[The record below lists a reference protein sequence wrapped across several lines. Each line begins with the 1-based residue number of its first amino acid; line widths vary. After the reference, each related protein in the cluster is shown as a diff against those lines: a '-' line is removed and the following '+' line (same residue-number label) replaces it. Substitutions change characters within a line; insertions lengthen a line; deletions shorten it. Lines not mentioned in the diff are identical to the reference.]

1 MGDDLTVIVLGQ
13 GESRFDDAL
22 SAAVRSRAHQCI
34 SWLTDPMQGRRLLF
48 AVPLPD
54 SGVNPAF
61 YQLLAFLRAHPSC
74 LAGSVGG
81 ILVDGPGDLYT
92 KSVARDLVLS
102 ASLAGCT
109 FPGRPLVEGV
119 GGLRNFTVQAKNAGC
134 SLMDAYCLAAADLS
148 ERVVSMVMPTKVPR
162 ALVSLMGERSPIR

>member
-54 SGVNPAF
+54 SGVNSAF
-61 YQLLAFLRAHPSC
+61 YQLLAFLRAHPGC
-74 LAGSVGG
+74 LAGSVGATG
-81 ILVDGPGDLYT
+81 SGPRYRASIPWFSNSAGGCPPCISLVSET
-92 KSVARDLVLS
+92 KSI
-102 ASLAGCT
+102 AG
-109 FPGRPLVEGV
+109 
-119 GGLRNFTVQAKNAGC
+119 
-134 SLMDAYCLAAADLS
+134 
-148 ERVVSMVMPTKVPR
+148 
-162 ALVSLMGERSPIR
+162 